1 MAVTLTEIKTS
12 LATIPN
18 QLFQLK
24 DRQNSIKV
32 NRKKMKEQYN
42 DISQKMK
49 HWEEYEKI
57 TGDTLKY
64 KSEEETSSLQK
75 LIQSSQPVHNKLDKI
90 ERKI

>member
-1 MAVTLTEIKTS
+1 
-12 LATIPN
+12 
-18 QLFQLK
+18 
-24 DRQNSIKV
+24 
-32 NRKKMKEQYN
+32 
-42 DISQKMK
+42 MK